1 MIDHEISRAFSVK
14 QRGWGMRIAVCGLL
28 IAALVQQASAADA
41 PFPIL
46 RGAQTYE
53 VGPPTYFRW
62 EGMYAGAQVG
72 AGTSNMNFRDAPT
85 SIIAHGLRQSTLEGE
100 FNVSQWVVLSSVD
113 TRSASAG
120 GFIGYNAQFEDV
132 VLGIEGNYNRTSL
145 SASQADSLGRAVT
158 TADGNTYH
166 TFVNAS
172 GSMHIQDYATVRA
185 RAGWAAGRFLPYAMM
200 GFAFGVADIQRT
212 GFVDGMVVPPTVPP
226 NPPPAPFPFGPW
238 GGTESKKAFIY
249 GYSAGGG
256 LDIAL
261 TSRIFLRAEYE
272 YVKFSPVM
280 GMRANVQ
287 AGRVGA
293 ALRF

>member
-1 MIDHEISRAFSVK
+1 
-14 QRGWGMRIAVCGLL
+14 MRLAVCGVLM
-28 IAALVQQASAADA
+28 AALVQQAVGADA

-46 RGAQTYE
+46 RGTQTYE
-53 VGPPTYFRW
+53 VGPPNYFRW

-72 AGTSNMNFRDAPT
+72 AGTSNMNFRDAPN
-85 SIIAHGLRQSTLEGE
+85 SIINHALRQSTLEGE
-100 FNVSQWVVLSSVD
+100 FNVSQWPVLSSVD
-113 TRSASAG
+113 TRSPNAG

-145 SASQADSLGRAVT
+145 TARQADSLVRVVT
-158 TADGNTYH
+158 TADGNQYDTL
-166 TFVNAS
+166 VNAS
-172 GSMHIQDYATVRA
+172 ASIQIQDYATLRA

-200 GFAFGVADIQRT
+200 GFAFGTANIQRT
-212 GFVDGMVVPPTVPP
+212 AFVDAIVQAPGGPP
-226 NPPPAPFPFGPW
+226 FFIGPFGA
-238 GGTESKKAFIY
+238 TESKKAFIY

-256 LDIAL
+256 LDVAL
-261 TSRIFLRAEYE
+261 TSRIFLRGEYE

-280 GMRANVQ
+280 GIRANVQ